1 MRQPEM
7 KLRRY
12 VSAQLLVVELC
23 VQFFLQKQTANEQQ
37 NQTETASAT
46 AEKTK
51 AQRKTTQQIKRETTQ
66 IATDLDEQQPALK
79 RVKQEPENAE
89 AVSRAEANNRE
100 LRSDF
105 VSGF

>member
-23 VQFFLQKQTANEQQ
+23 VQFFLQKQTEQES
-37 NQTETASAT
+37 QTETASAT

-51 AQRKTTQQIKRETTQ
+51 AQRETTPQIKREAAQ
-66 IATDLDEQQPALK
+66 IATDLDEQPALK

-89 AVSRAEANNRE
+89 AYY
-100 LRSDF
+100 
-105 VSGF
+105 

>member
-1 MRQPEM
+1 MRQPET

-12 VSAQLLVVELC
+12 VSVQLLVVEIC

-51 AQRKTTQQIKRETTQ
+51 AHRETTPQIKREAAQ
-66 IATDLDEQQPALK
+66 ISTDLDEQQPALK
-79 RVKQEPENAE
+79 RVKQEPENAK
-89 AVSRAEANNRE
+89 A
-100 LRSDF
+100 D
-105 VSGF
+105 